1 MEEKNYQSE
10 INKLNKKLDIVL
22 EEIELQ
28 RKHRQEMEDL
38 KDDLTRVGTD
48 LFQTAVIELDEMHDS
63 VNSGDIL
70 FLAKKLL
77 RNVNNITKSFELM
90 ENVKGFFEDFSPIS
104 RKLILDSMK
113 NLDEFDRK
121 GYFDFV
127 KELKNVADNVVTS
140 FSIDDV
146 KALGDNI
153 VTILNTV
160 KSLTQP
166 DMLHSIN
173 NAVSVYKKLDI
184 EVAEEI
190 SLFTIIKRL
199 NKPEVRR
206 GMAFGLKFL
215 ESLVEPQAFDK
226 AQQIKSITK

>member
-1 MEEKNYQSE
+1 MEDIKYQTEISE
-10 INKLNKKLDIVL
+10 LNKKLDIVL

-28 RKHRQEMEDL
+28 RRHRKEMEDL
-38 KDDLTRVGTD
+38 KDDLMRVGTD
-48 LFQTAVIELDEMHDS
+48 LFQTAVTELDEMHDS

-77 RNVNNITKSFELM
+77 RNVNNITKTFELL

-104 RKLILDSMK
+104 RELILDSMK

-121 GYFDFV
+121 GYFNFA

-173 NAVSVYKKLDI
+173 NAVSVYNKLDI
-184 EVAEEI
+184 EVADEI
-190 SLFTIIKRL
+190 SVFTLIKRL

-206 GMAFGLKFL
+206 GMVFGLKFL
-215 ESLVEPQAFDK
+215 ESLAEPKSFN
-226 AQQIKSITK
+226 QIKNNTNAK

>member
-10 INKLNKKLDIVL
+10 INELNNKLDVIL

-28 RKHRQEMEDL
+28 RQHRREMECL
-38 KDDLTRVGTD
+38 KDDLMRVGTD
-48 LFQTAVIELDEMHDS
+48 IFKTAVTELDEMHDS

-77 RNVNNITKSFELM
+77 RNVNNITKTFELL

-104 RKLILDSMK
+104 RELILDSMK
-113 NLDEFDRK
+113 NLDEFDKK
-121 GYFDFV
+121 GYFNFA
-127 KELKNVADNVVTS
+127 KELKNIADNVVTS
-140 FSIDDV
+140 FSVEDV

-153 VTILNTV
+153 VTILNTI

-173 NAVSVYKKLDI
+173 NAVSVYEKLRS
-184 EVAEEI
+184 EEHT
-190 SLFTIIKRL
+190 SELQ
-199 NKPEVRR
+199 
-206 GMAFGLKFL
+206 
-215 ESLVEPQAFDK
+215 SH
-226 AQQIKSITK
+226 

>member
-1 MEEKNYQSE
+1 MEDKNYQSE
-10 INKLNKKLDIVL
+10 INELNKKLDVIL

-28 RKHRQEMEDL
+28 RKHRKEMEDL
-38 KDDLTRVGTD
+38 KDDLMRIGTD
-48 LFQTAVIELDEMHDS
+48 VFQTAVVELDEMHDS

-70 FLAKKLL
+70 FLLKKLL
-77 RNVNNITKSFELM
+77 RNVNNITKTFELL

-104 RKLILDSMK
+104 RELILDSMK
-113 NLDEFDRK
+113 NLDAFDRK

-140 FSIDDV
+140 FSVDDV

-166 DMLHSIN
+166 DMLNSIN

-190 SLFTIIKRL
+190 SVFTLIKRL

-215 ESLVEPQAFDK
+215 ESLVEPEAFDK
-226 AQQIKSITK
+226 TKKNKSITK